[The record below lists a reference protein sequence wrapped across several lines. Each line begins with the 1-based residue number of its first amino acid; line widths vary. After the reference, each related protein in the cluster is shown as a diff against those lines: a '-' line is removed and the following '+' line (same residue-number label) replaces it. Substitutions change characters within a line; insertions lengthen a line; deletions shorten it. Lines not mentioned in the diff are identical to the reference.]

1 MRKFGYTVDQ
11 IVDMA
16 PLKAPF
22 GGKPAIF
29 VGEKTTSYYALDA
42 TTGELS
48 VVALPDRTHAL
59 LAHLHG
65 HRTGGSATRP
75 RKP

>member
-1 MRKFGYTVDQ
+1 MRKFAYNVDQ

-29 VGEKTTSYYALDA
+29 VGEKTTSYYALDVI
-42 TTGELS
+42 TGELY
-48 VVALPDRTHAL
+48 VCT
-59 LAHLHG
+59 
-65 HRTGGSATRP
+65 
-75 RKP
+75 